1 MKETLKLL
9 KDLSSLPGIPGNEK
23 QVSRFIANAIKPNVD
38 EIVYDNL
45 GSLIGIKKQNG
56 PKVMI
61 AGHMDEVG
69 LMITQITNEGFVKFQ
84 TIGGWFSQVMLAQV
98 WDIHTKKGVVH
109 GVTGVKP
116 PHVIPADKRKEAI
129 GIETM
134 YIDLGV
140 TSKKEAME
148 LGVEPGQMITP
159 HSEFMVLGNPN
170 YLLNKAWDNR
180 IGSAVV
186 MEVLK
191 QAKDLP
197 NQLYGTFTVQ
207 EEMGLRGAKTSAY
220 TVHPDIAIAID
231 SGLAMD
237 VPGGDPVEQSLGK
250 GPQILLY
257 DLGLVPNQG
266 LRNLFI
272 ETAKS
277 ENIPYQEA
285 YINVGRTD
293 AGHMH
298 LAHEGAAGIS
308 ICIPTRYLHTHT
320 SIIHYEDYENTV
332 KLILAVLK
340 KLNQKTVDEIINA

>member
-1 MKETLKLL
+1 MNESLKMLKE
-9 KDLSSLPGIPGNEK
+9 LSSLPGIPGNEK
-23 QVSRFIANAIKPNVD
+23 QVSQYIAKSIKPYVNEVK
-38 EIVYDNL
+38 YDHL
-45 GSLIGIKKQNG
+45 GSLIGIKNNQG

-69 LMITQITNEGFVKFQ
+69 LMVTQITNDGFVKFQ

-98 WDIHTKKGVVH
+98 WDISTKKGIVH

-129 GIETM
+129 AIETM

-140 TSKKEAME
+140 SSKKEAEE
-148 LGVEPGQMITP
+148 LGVEPGNMITP
-159 HSEFMVLGNPN
+159 HTEFMVLGNPKF
-170 YLLNKAWDNR
+170 LLNKAWDNR

-191 QAKDLP
+191 KAENLP
-197 NQLYGTFTVQ
+197 NELYGTFTVQ
-207 EEMGLRGAKTSAY
+207 EEMGLRGAKTSAFV
-220 TVHPDIAIAID
+220 VHPEIAIAVD
-231 SGLAMD
+231 TGLAMD
-237 VPGGDPVEQSLGK
+237 VPGGDPSEQSLGK

-266 LRNLFI
+266 LRRLFI
-272 ETAKS
+272 ETAKE

-298 LAHEGAAGIS
+298 LAHEGAASIS
-308 ICIPTRYLHTHT
+308 ICIPTRYMHSHT
-320 SIIHYEDYENTV
+320 SIIHYDDYENTV
-332 KLILAVLK
+332 KLILAVLR
-340 KLNQKTVDEIINA
+340 KLNKETVQKIINH